1 MDRHTAAAHGAVI
14 KGIEAVPVCVTAGIE
29 EGLPS
34 TVILGMSGA
43 AAMEGAER
51 VRCAI
56 RSAGFD
62 YPSGRVIVQASPA
75 DLPKR
80 GTCLDL
86 AIAAAIL
93 AASGQIGSDWV
104 EEGLFYGE
112 LGIDGSV
119 LTACGSLAAQSLAES
134 VQLRLTG
141 NLDKS
146 SCRKLVV
153 ANISNLAQL
162 REEMPSHLETLPSP
176 SADDPDRKA
185 PDFSEIDVDPSALR
199 AVLVAAAGAHSILT
213 LSPEG
218 WGRDLLASRIPGILP
233 AVAEQQLATC
243 EEIYDVDGLEYWR
256 EANSGLP
263 FRWPHHSA
271 TAAGLV
277 GGGCPVRPGEATLAD
292 RGVLYLDPIAEFS
305 PTVLSRMRPA
315 LDEREVHIV
324 RADGAAHMPTRF
336 MLVAGSNTCPCGM
349 DGGDADCGCSCSPG
363 IIAAY
368 QERIGGPLRDSFD
381 IAIRLSRPVRPCTGC
396 HGPAS
401 AELGCRVERARA
413 FAARRRAGNDG
424 NEIDPEAR
432 NLLSLA
438 ICKARIHEKR
448 ASRLMAV
455 ARTIADLEESEKVT
469 VAHMRE
475 SLGLCLG
482 AL

>member
-1 MDRHTAAAHGAVI
+1 MGRHTATARGAVI
-14 KGIEAVPVCVTAGIE
+14 KGIEAVPVYVTAGIE

-34 TVILGMSGA
+34 TAILGISGA

-62 YPSGRVIVQASPA
+62 YPFGRIVVQASPA

-80 GTCLDL
+80 GTCLDF

-93 AASGQIGSDWV
+93 AASGQVGGDWL
-104 EEGLFYGE
+104 ERGLFYGE

-119 LTACGSLAAQSLAES
+119 RTACGSLAAQSLAES
-134 VQLRLTG
+134 VQLRLAG
-141 NLDKS
+141 NLEKT
-146 SCRKLVV
+146 SCRKRIV
-153 ANISNLAQL
+153 ANVSNLSQL
-162 REEMPSHLETLPSP
+162 REEMPSRLEALPSP
-176 SADDPDRKA
+176 SAGDPDRKTH
-185 PDFSEIDVDPSALR
+185 DFSEIDVEPSALR
-199 AVLVAAAGAHSILT
+199 AVLVAAAGGHSMLT

-233 AVAEQQLATC
+233 TASDGQLAAV
-243 EEIYDVDGLEYWR
+243 EDIYDIDGLDYWHEIKGGR
-256 EANSGLP
+256 P

-277 GGGCPVRPGEATLAD
+277 GGGCPVRPGEVTLAD
-292 RGVLYLDPIAEFS
+292 RGVLYLDPIAEFA
-305 PTVLSRMRPA
+305 PGTLSHLRPA
-315 LDEREVHIV
+315 LESGEIRIT
-324 RADGAAHMPTRF
+324 RADGVVKMPTRF
-336 MLVAGSNTCPCGM
+336 MLVAGSNTCPCGA
-349 DGGDADCGCSCSPG
+349 DGGDADRGCSCSPG

-368 QERIGGPLRDSFD
+368 QKRVGGPLRDSFD
-381 IAIRLSRPVRPCTGC
+381 ISIRLSRPVRPRTDSNGVS
-396 HGPAS
+396 S
-401 AELGCRVERARA
+401 AELGYQVERARA
-413 FAARRRAGNDG
+413 FAARRKAGNDKT
-424 NEIDPEAR
+424 EIDPEAR

-438 ICKARIHEKR
+438 ICRARIYETR

-469 VAHMRE
+469 AAHMRE
-475 SLGLCLG
+475 SLTLCLG